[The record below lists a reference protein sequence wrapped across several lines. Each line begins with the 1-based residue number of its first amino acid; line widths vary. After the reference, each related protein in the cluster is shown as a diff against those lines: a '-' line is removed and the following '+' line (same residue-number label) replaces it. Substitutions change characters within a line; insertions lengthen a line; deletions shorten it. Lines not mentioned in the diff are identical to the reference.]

1 MKTRIRFTEVKAS
14 KSPQLGNYHCEAQSN
29 ESTTNLERM
38 HLLVG
43 EANALLNRVFVIA
56 VIVAKRMQFLLATE
70 HSLRSVETRRICAQ
84 HVRVLR
90 TVFKKNRTCDY

>member
-1 MKTRIRFTEVKAS
+1 
-14 KSPQLGNYHCEAQSN
+14 
-29 ESTTNLERM
+29 M

-90 TVFKKNRTCDY
+90 TV